1 MTNEILQNKI
11 AEIVRLCNQKIRDQ
25 HKHESTTGYY
35 NDYDDGRIVGQAAL
49 SRRILHII
57 NKYYND

>member
-1 MTNEILQNKI
+1 MTDEILQDKI
-11 AEIVRLCNQKIRDQ
+11 AQIVVLCNQKIKDQ
-25 HKHESTTGYY
+25 HKHEATAGYY

-57 NKYYND
+57 NKYNK